1 MNILNTD
8 LVKKYTS
15 SSQKIRVMTEF
26 WAEENIFC
34 PMCWDRISKYQNNN
48 PVGDFAC
55 KSCSEDFE
63 LKSKNGAFG
72 KKIVDWA
79 YQTMITRLN
88 SAENPNFFWLNYS
101 ASYEVRD
108 FFVIPKHYFIPE
120 IIEKRKPLASTARRA
135 GWVGCNILLE
145 PIPESGKI
153 FYLQDWKNI
162 SKSQV
167 LENWNKTKF
176 LRETWSLQTK
186 WWLLD
191 TMKCIDTLGKDIFSL
206 KDVYEFETHLKQL
219 HPENNH
225 ILDKIRQQLQNLI
238 THWYLQRLENGIYK
252 KL

>member
-1 MNILNTD
+1 MNILNTE
-8 LVKKYTS
+8 LVKNYTN
-15 SSQKIRVMTEF
+15 SSQKIRVMTES

-34 PMCWDRISKYQNNN
+34 PMCWSEIERYQNNN

-55 KSCSEDFE
+55 KACREDFE

-101 ASYEVRD
+101 TSYEVRD
-108 FFVIPKHYFIPE
+108 FFVIPKHYFVPE

-153 FYLQDWKNI
+153 FYIHDWKNI

-167 LENWNKTKF
+167 LEDWNRTKF
-176 LRETWSLQTK
+176 LRETWNLQTK

-191 TMKCIDTLGKDIFSL
+191 TMKCIDMLGKDIFSL

-225 ILDKIRQQLQNLI
+225 IPDKIRQQLQNLI
-238 THWYLQRLENGIYK
+238 TYWYIERLENGIYK